1 MALHADVDVS
11 DAKIP
16 FLQFPRRFT
25 PRGNAHLRWQTGL
38 RRLRTALNPVIGKN
52 SVSPILGIASRHVA
66 AQTVSIP
73 AGMRSREVCCVAGEA
88 ARAVILDGL

>member
-1 MALHADVDVS
+1 
-11 DAKIP
+11 
-16 FLQFPRRFT
+16 
-25 PRGNAHLRWQTGL
+25 
-38 RRLRTALNPVIGKN
+38 VIGKN